1 MPYENRIPD
10 KTIANKVTQKLSR
23 CGGGSN
29 VRVNVTIRNGT
40 VTLSGML
47 DFDYQRKPILRAV
60 NGVEGVRMVID
71 QLKVKPQNHWA
82 KEKDR
87 SGHAV
92 EL

>member
-1 MPYENRIPD
+1 MPYDSRIPD
-10 KTIANKVTQKLSR
+10 KALGAKVTQKLSR

-29 VRVNVTIRNGT
+29 VRINATVRNGT

-47 DFDYQRKPILRAV
+47 DFDYQRKPIVRAI

-71 QLKVKPQNHWA
+71 QLQVKPQIHWA

-87 SGHAV
+87 GGHAV
-92 EL
+92 QF